1 MLKRKR
7 MITTCSLSSCR
18 IKAEALARV
27 FNSRIWPCTW
37 ADRRRAEDSAEEDEE
52 YFEASPIEDEDEDRG
67 RDSSAATVEG
77 RAKLLELLQQHAN
90 DDATEVFY
98 DVSEHVESDG
108 GNVSQSVVKED
119 GFEEIQLRDS
129 GGGIS
134 EENNATGD
142 VLSCGEVLRNG
153 ECETMPINSAS
164 ENSSAA
170 VVKRSYFDDS
180 ATGGVIREEPKTSS
194 FGKEVLAVTWDS
206 DYLEPNKIEIY
217 PKYSNGFS
225 NEENVNKETDAP
237 QDTSDILNDSYKQET
252 DISLNNTEQTNLITE
267 TEQEQ
272 EKLNAFEFEKEEIL
286 TVSIDSE
293 SCTINQTEVHDD
305 KVVNTLNEADII
317 SVQTD
322 SQNFDTTVEQET
334 ESDPKDTEKEEILT
348 VSIDSESC
356 TISQTEV
363 HDDKVVST
371 LNETDIISVQN
382 DSPNFD
388 TTNEQE
394 TDSDFKHIENSVSIE
409 IIKSS
414 PPEKDGKAI
423 SNEHVSKID
432 TDVQENCRLHI
443 FTGVRPTISR
453 STSLKTG
460 KTPPGTPSRKKI
472 VRFADVLG
480 LDLED
485 VRHIIS
491 GDLPNVPSSAFSD
504 LVLPDED
511 LPPKCTPSTTLEL
524 TGIPQG
530 SWENIQQG
538 AVGLNTIYPLFDIP
552 GQQHDFIDRVRN
564 NGICLENVII
574 SDFNVQCTCRVMN
587 WGFNKKVVARY
598 SMDNWKSSQDI
609 NASYVSDSSKDGMD
623 SFAFNI
629 FLSQQRCNVEFAL
642 RYTVNGRDYWD
653 NNSGKNYCL
662 GYHSN
667 DSIGHSSVPTSPT
680 WIHQFW

>member
-37 ADRRRAEDSAEEDEE
+37 VDRRRAEDSAEEDEE
-52 YFEASPIEDEDEDRG
+52 YFEASPIEDENEQRG

-77 RAKLLELLQQHAN
+77 RAKLYELLQQHAN

-98 DVSEHVESDG
+98 DVSDHVESDA
-108 GNVSQSVVKED
+108 GNVSQSVVEEN
-119 GFEEIQLRDS
+119 GFEEIELRDS
-129 GGGIS
+129 HAGIS
-134 EENNATGD
+134 EINATGD
-142 VLSCGEVLRNG
+142 VISSGELVRNG
-153 ECETMPINSAS
+153 ECKIMPIDSAS

-180 ATGGVIREEPKTSS
+180 EFDGVIREEPKTSS
-194 FGKEVLAVTWDS
+194 FEKEVLAGTWDS
-206 DYLEPNKIEIY
+206 GSLGPNRIEIY
-217 PKYSNGFS
+217 PKYLNGFL
-225 NEENVNKETDAP
+225 NDENINKEIEVS
-237 QDTSDILNDSYKQET
+237 QDTNDTFIDNDKQET
-252 DISLNNTEQTNLITE
+252 DINLNKEQTDLISVTE
-267 TEQEQ
+267 K
-272 EKLNAFEFEKEEIL
+272 EKYNAFDFENEEIL
-286 TVSIDSE
+286 TVSIDSG

-305 KVVNTLNEADII
+305 KAINALNKANIVSDQNGSQIFDTTNDQETESESQNIDTTIENDTEIDFRNFDATIEKESGI
-317 SVQTD
+317 D
-322 SQNFDTTVEQET
+322 SCNFDTTIEKET
-334 ESDPKDTEKEEILT
+334 ESDSRNSDTTTEKEIEI
-348 VSIDSESC
+348 
-356 TISQTEV
+356 
-363 HDDKVVST
+363 
-371 LNETDIISVQN
+371 
-382 DSPNFD
+382 D
-388 TTNEQE
+388 TKG
-394 TDSDFKHIENSVSIE
+394 SENSISIE
-409 IIKSS
+409 VISSS
-414 PPEKDGKAI
+414 PPGKDRETN
-423 SNEHVSKID
+423 SNENISKVD
-432 TDVQENCRLHI
+432 TDIQENCRLHV
-443 FTGVRPTISR
+443 FAGARPAISR

-511 LPPKCTPSTTLEL
+511 LPTKCTPSATLEL

-587 WGFNKKVVARY
+587 WGFTKKVIARY
-598 SMDNWKSSQDI
+598 SMDNWNSSQDI
-609 NASYVSDSSKDGMD
+609 NASYVSDSSRDGMD

-629 FLSQQRCNVEFAL
+629 FLSQQRRNVEFAL
-642 RYTVNGRDYWD
+642 CYTVNGRDYWD

-667 DSIGHSSVPTSPT
+667 DSIGNSSVPTSPT
-680 WIHQFW
+680 WIHQF